1 MNLVMFQAAEPFS
14 YRAGEEKR
22 RRKEKKRRRKKE
34 EIIHMVLDVYGVFY
48 EPEFQEFV
56 LIRTDDWSSFNIFIG
71 LIHVYLCII
80 TVTVNHL
87 FYAIYK
93 QCLELVRLNIF
104 LNYRFFVVFLSL

>member
-1 MNLVMFQAAEPFS
+1 M
-14 YRAGEEKR
+14 RKR
-22 RRKEKKRRRKKE
+22 EGEKKRKEEEKKK